1 MLSNSISPPLLLVL
15 TSACAWHECWL
26 SLIFLCNAK
35 KRNEQLIFPSDQR
48 SRLRSASA
56 HTEID
61 SFGHEDEQQEAFDP
75 DERRI
80 RVLLKQNLKYFD
92 VDGSIDF
99 EKLTRE
105 LRQID
110 RDQSGLLT
118 RQQIEEVVYKVR
130 IPLQRTLIYQILE
143 KHCKAYLTVYR

>member
-1 MLSNSISPPLLLVL
+1 MSIVFDFSLQ
-15 TSACAWHECWL
+15 HE
-26 SLIFLCNAK
+26 
-35 KRNEQLIFPSDQR
+35 KRNEQLVFPSDQR

-61 SFGHEDEQQEAFDP
+61 SFGSEDGQQETFDP